1 MTSIKKYLVS
11 GRVQGVGFRAFV
23 WREANALRLTGWVR
37 NNRDGT
43 VELLVEADDDV
54 HQDLERRL
62 AEGPSWS
69 RVEKVEVV
77 DQPEQS
83 VPPGFAIVRD
93 GS

>member
-23 WREANALRLTGWVR
+23 WREASALGLTGWVR

-43 VELLVEADDDV
+43 VELLVEADDEV
-54 HQDLERRL
+54 HRDLERRL
-62 AEGPSWS
+62 AEGPTWS

-93 GS
+93 GY

>member
-23 WREANALRLTGWVR
+23 WREASALGLTGWVR

-43 VELLVEADDDV
+43 VELLVEADDEV

-62 AEGPSWS
+62 AEGPTWS
-69 RVEKVEVV
+69 RVDKVEAV
-77 DQPEQS
+77 DQPGQS

-93 GS
+93 GY